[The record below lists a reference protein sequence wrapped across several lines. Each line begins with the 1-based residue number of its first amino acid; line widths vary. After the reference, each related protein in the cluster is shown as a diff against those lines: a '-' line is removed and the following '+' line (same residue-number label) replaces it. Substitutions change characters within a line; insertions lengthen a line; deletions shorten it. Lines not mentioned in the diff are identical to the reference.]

1 MQGAG
6 LTGGVF
12 RPKKR
17 IFMALT
23 LASVLIGAFLIYVV
37 WKVTV
42 PGLAQINPVLPGVME
57 AVAVLVVVALLL
69 GVAGIVLA
77 LFGMPIQ
84 TYIYFWAWKVIN
96 IMFPFSVGLGR
107 LFNVPKSRLE
117 QSFIEVSNNLVLR
130 HKVKVPAERVMI
142 LLPHCLQLDICEH
155 KITRNIDNC
164 RQCGRCSVGHLVALA
179 KKYGCTIG
187 VATGGTLARQMVK
200 EARPK
205 AIVAVAC
212 ERDLTS
218 GIQDVFP
225 MPVLG
230 VLNERPFGPCF
241 NTKVDIG
248 KVEEAIKAFTG
259 DGGAA

>member
-1 MQGAG
+1 MQGAQ

-42 PGLAQINPVLPGVME
+42 PGLAQIHPILPRVME
-57 AVAVLVVVALLL
+57 GVALIVVLALL
-69 GVAGIVLA
+69 FGVAGIVVA
-77 LFGMPIQ
+77 LFGVPIQ

-107 LFNVPKSRLE
+107 LFNIPRSKLE

-130 HKVKVPAERVMI
+130 HRIKVPADRVMI
-142 LLPHCLQLDICEH
+142 LLPHCLQLDTCEH
-155 KITRNIDNC
+155 KITRNIGNC
-164 RQCGRCSVGHLVALA
+164 RQCGRCSIGPLVALA
-179 KKYGCTIG
+179 KKYGCSIG

-230 VLNERPFGPCF
+230 VFNERPFGPCF
-241 NTKVDIG
+241 NTQVDLK

-259 DGGAA
+259 ESDAA